1 MVEQTL
7 LALKAL
13 FLVLLYVFVWRVIR
27 AAARDLRVP
36 QESVL
41 LGPAQAAALGF
52 RPGVAPSPRPRL
64 VIAAPSAL
72 EPGTAFDLGPVPLT
86 LGRAEE
92 NEVVLPGEGFASAR
106 HARVEARG
114 DAVWVVDLASTNGT
128 FVNDERIQGRRRLRD
143 GDVVRIGH
151 TELRFE
157 E

>member
-13 FLVLLYVFVWRVIR
+13 FLLLLYVFVWRVIR

-52 RPGVAPSPRPRL
+52 RPAAPPSPPPRL
-64 VIAAPSAL
+64 VVTSSSVL
-72 EPGTAFDLGPVPLT
+72 DPGAAFDLGPVPLT

-92 NEVVLPGEGFASAR
+92 NEVVLPEEGFASAH

-114 DAVWVVDLASTNGT
+114 DAAWVVDLESTNGT
-128 FVNDERIQGRRRLRD
+128 FVNDERIEGRRRLSD

>member
-13 FLVLLYVFVWRVIR
+13 FFVLLYVFVWRVIR

-52 RPGVAPSPRPRL
+52 RPAAPPASAPRL
-64 VIAAPSAL
+64 VVTASSAL

-106 HARVEARG
+106 HARVETRG
-114 DAVWVVDLASTNGT
+114 DAVWVVDLGSTNGT
-128 FVNDERIQGRRRLRD
+128 LVNDERIEGRRRLRE

>member
-52 RPGVAPSPRPRL
+52 RPGGAPSPPPRL
-64 VIAAPSAL
+64 VVASGAL
-72 EPGTAFDLGPVPLT
+72 GPGVTFDLGPVPLT
-86 LGRAEE
+86 LGRAGESD
-92 NEVVLPGEGFASAR
+92 VVLTGEGFASAR
-106 HARVEARG
+106 HARVEIRG
-114 DAVWVVDLASTNGT
+114 DAAWIVDLGSTNGT
-128 FVNDERIQGRRRLRD
+128 FVNDERIAERRRLGH